1 MVSEPVQ
8 DGPVV
13 GTPARPDDG
22 VTHPGVLLLA
32 GSDGA
37 RLGHGA
43 ALLESEGY
51 TVLDCTVFGA
61 EGRPTTLEEIE
72 LDEIDQAVAHLR
84 ENRWTSGGTIAVI
97 GSSHGAERI
106 AGTIVMITGAGHF
119 SAFPYAIPALPSM
132 CRLSPTRAFSIDFG
146 GTPAVN
152 AAAAQH
158 SWALLRTEL
167 STWASDTGNSREPGM
182 LPGGGCA

>member
-1 MVSEPVQ
+1 MCPEIIWEPSPRS
-8 DGPVV
+8 GPSRHPEALRKS
-13 GTPARPDDG
+13 PAAP
-22 VTHPGVLLLA
+22 A
-32 GSDGA
+32 
-37 RLGHGA
+37 
-43 ALLESEGY
+43 
-51 TVLDCTVFGA
+51 
-61 EGRPTTLEEIE
+61 
-72 LDEIDQAVAHLR
+72 
-84 ENRWTSGGTIAVI
+84 AVI
-97 GSSHGAERI
+97 AAERI
-106 AGTIVMITGAGHF
+106 AGTIVLISGTDDALWPSTLYAQRIVDRLEEHGGQGRACDERITGAGHF

-152 AAAAQH
+152 AAATQH